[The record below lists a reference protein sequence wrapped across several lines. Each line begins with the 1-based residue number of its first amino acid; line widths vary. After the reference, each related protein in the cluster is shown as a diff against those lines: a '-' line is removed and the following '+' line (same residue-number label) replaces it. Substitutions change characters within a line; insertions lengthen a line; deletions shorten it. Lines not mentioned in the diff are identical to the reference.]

1 MSEPNAD
8 RFQREADECL
18 RLAELAFSK
27 VDREAWLRLAAD
39 WISLAEGAEPHRS
52 RLQSNV

>member
-1 MSEPNAD
+1 MSEPNAN
-8 RFQREADECL
+8 RFRMEADECL

-39 WISLAEGAEPHRS
+39 WISLAEARPSRIGADFS
-52 RLQSNV
+52 RT